1 MKIHGVSRKT
11 PYFSDCKMHF
21 YPPKFGRKMGVHH
34 IVQMQLAW
42 LAAGSGVGGENGSGA
57 GGFFYFPPLKPRCIL
72 WSSASY
78 SLKNTVLSY

>member
-11 PYFSDCKMHF
+11 LYFSDCKMHF

-42 LAAGSGVGGENGSGA
+42 LTAGSGVGGRMAVEQS
-57 GGFFYFPPLKPRCIL
+57 FFSIFLL
-72 WSSASY
+72 
-78 SLKNTVLSY
+78 